1 MPAPYAGSIEL
12 GYKLAEYSLGQLVA
26 GFNLSNISSGSIPF
40 SPPPNGTWV
49 FTLLVTEYIA
59 PGIDDGFFPDD
70 YFNFSAPVTFGPPPP
85 PPPALTPP
93 VGLWWNPS
101 ESGSGYAFDY
111 KHGVLVVTVYFLRGK
126 RYSAVVSRI
135 RTAKRHHVH
144 IDTGQIR
151 QRPMYRLRLRRAPDQ
166 HWE

>member
-59 PGIDDGFFPDD
+59 PEEMMASFPTTISI
-70 YFNFSAPVTFGPPPP
+70 FP
-85 PPPALTPP
+85 
-93 VGLWWNPS
+93 
-101 ESGSGYAFDY
+101 
-111 KHGVLVVTVYFLRGK
+111 
-126 RYSAVVSRI
+126 
-135 RTAKRHHVH
+135 
-144 IDTGQIR
+144 
-151 QRPMYRLRLRRAPDQ
+151 RLSLSDRRRLRRQ
-166 HWE
+166 R